1 MPMQPR
7 TADALFR
14 GSLRWAAGT
23 LFPPLPAPP
32 EPEAVDGGPRS
43 WEAYLA
49 ARFPGVGEKTQ
60 QAVAQDALS
69 FPLTVG
75 Q

>member
-1 MPMQPR
+1 MPMQRR

-23 LFPPLPAPP
+23 PFPPLTLPP

-43 WEAYLA
+43 WEAYLV
-49 ARFPGVGEKTQ
+49 ARLSGVGEKTQ
-60 QAVAQDALS
+60 QAATQDALS

>member
-1 MPMQPR
+1 MPMQRR

-23 LFPPLPAPP
+23 PFPPLPALP
-32 EPEAVDGGPRS
+32 EPEVVDGGPRS

-49 ARFPGVGEKTQ
+49 ARLPGVDEKTER
-60 QAVAQDALS
+60 AAAQGALS